1 MAYVDQDYFMNKYFP
16 SAEIPDEDFIP
27 LAERASDIVDEL
39 TMYKVKE
46 KGLDSYSDFVQEQ
59 VKKAVCAQIE
69 YMNYGGIETVFGG
82 GDKNGYSIGNTS
94 ITQMRS
100 GTNSD
105 SSTQRVSK
113 MTIKT
118 LMPTGL
124 LYRGGLC

>member
-16 SAEIPDEDFIP
+16 SAEIPDEDFNS

-46 KGLDSYSDFVQEQ
+46 NGLDSYSDFVQDQ
-59 VKKAVCAQIE
+59 IKRATCAQIE
-69 YMNYGGIETVFGG
+69 YMNYNGIETAFGG
-82 GDKNGYSIGNTS
+82 GDQNGYSIGNTS

-100 GTNSD
+100 GSGSSSD
-105 SSTQRVSK
+105 TPRISPMAIK
-113 MTIKT
+113 M